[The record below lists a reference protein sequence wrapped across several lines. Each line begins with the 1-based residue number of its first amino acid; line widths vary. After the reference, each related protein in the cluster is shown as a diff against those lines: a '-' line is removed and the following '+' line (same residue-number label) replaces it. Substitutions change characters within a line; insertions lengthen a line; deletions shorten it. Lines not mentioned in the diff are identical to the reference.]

1 MNLHR
6 LDQILDQFPSKRI
19 LVVGDLMLDEFV
31 WGRVSRISPEAP
43 VPVVE
48 VLRESY
54 YPGGAANVAR
64 NVREC
69 GTEAYLMGLIGED
82 GAGTRLCKILEE
94 TGIRDEAIQI
104 AATFQTIVKTR
115 IIARQQQVVRVDR
128 ERTWALS
135 QKIEDSCVETIK
147 RLLPQIDA
155 IILED
160 YGKGFL
166 QQSFIDKIAV
176 LAAGKTITADPNPHN
191 QLQWRGITAVKP
203 NRSEAFSAANEPWK
217 EPAANPTE
225 DEPLLAIGAKLL
237 KIWGPKQLL
246 ITLGEQGMMLFTPEE
261 SPYHIPSRAREVYDL
276 SGAGDTAIAFY
287 TLALLSGATA
297 VEAAEISNYASSIA
311 VAKFGTATVT
321 RQELRDI
328 FSSYNQHEPR

>member
-1 MNLHR
+1 MDLHR

-69 GTEAYLMGLIGED
+69 GTEAYVMGLIGED
-82 GAGTRLCKILEE
+82 SAGARLRKILEE
-94 TGIRDEAIQI
+94 TGIRHEAIQI

-135 QKIEDSCVETIK
+135 QTIEDSCIETIK
-147 RLLPQIDA
+147 RLLPRIDA

-166 QQSFIDKIAV
+166 QQSFVDKIAV
-176 LAAGKTITADPNPHN
+176 LAAGKTITADPNPRN

-217 EPAANPTE
+217 EPATHPTK

-237 KIWGPKQLL
+237 KIWGPQQLL
-246 ITLGEQGMMLFTPEE
+246 ITLGEQGMMLFTPEK

-287 TLALLSGATA
+287 TLALLSSATA

-328 FSSYNQHEPR
+328 FSSHNQHEPR